1 MSNIKFYIYGVPD
14 GFNMLSGTHD
24 EILYYQ
30 LFYDTSKKGTEMR
43 INRKANGETIY
54 SYLKYNLVS
63 CKGREGSF
71 LGMSVAFHDFEYC
84 DNPEKLKEL
93 FEAVYN
99 NVILKADDNDKIVA
113 KVDGG
118 NAVGRFCMSK
128 FAERQT
134 MCEKVGRIV
143 IQNVVGELK
152 KYIKRWNESGE
163 SIKVGCLLELPFD
176 SDSSKI
182 IQALR
187 SYSWVSVST
196 GYIIDPS
203 GTPKPDNE
211 KLAVHYINGIA
222 GKVTAYKD
230 FIIQGLKGLVS
241 PIEIS
246 EKREEVN
253 SLLDTIE
260 KYAGKQ
266 PELLPLR
273 EQYIAIY
280 KEIVNLPGTGTGA
293 GAGTNPTPKAKPK
306 PSPQKPPLRI
316 GHIAM
321 ACCAVVVIACLGRLW
336 TNDTEPVQPKIT
348 EEITPIDSTSNVDK
362 HQQFDFSIYYQHID
376 KHEYASAAKMILAC
390 HDDSIQNA
398 LKETLQKRLNSW
410 FTDELKRCD
419 KKLSDLQQ
427 LRDKLNSYSMFDSQ
441 KESHQQQVR
450 AAIAEASGEQKA
462 TAKSSNDKTNA
473 VPTQHVFYKA
483 DDYYNKLESIPLEA
497 NNTITCK
504 TGDYIVVNCDSTR
517 YSSSDHTNKDFRIN
531 QGPDGKSLHINSTKI
546 GLFKLTFDGVTYT
559 FRVKA

>member
-280 KEIVNLPGTGTGA
+280 KEIVNLPGTGA
-293 GAGTNPTPKAKPK
+293 GAGTDPTPKAKPK

-321 ACCAVVVIACLGRLW
+321 ACCAVVVMVCLFLLRPQGETPTYTDSSDSVPSETRHEFDLTTFHALLDTADYNTAFAMVSKEKTDTAGYKDQILRSYDNWFAENYDKAKYNIDNLNSLQQKVVNYNDFGQDKDGNKRRISERINELTPKDNGRKGSTGNQSNTDHIPTVPEVKIYYANIDYQYNEENLIKGNIIMVKNGDHLVI
-336 TNDTEPVQPKIT
+336 TGAEKLPKHTKYLEFVQREGRITVKVKGVGSDSVTLNDTK
-348 EEITPIDSTSNVDK
+348 
-362 HQQFDFSIYYQHID
+362 
-376 KHEYASAAKMILAC
+376 
-390 HDDSIQNA
+390 
-398 LKETLQKRLNSW
+398 
-410 FTDELKRCD
+410 
-419 KKLSDLQQ
+419 
-427 LRDKLNSYSMFDSQ
+427 
-441 KESHQQQVR
+441 
-450 AAIAEASGEQKA
+450 
-462 TAKSSNDKTNA
+462 
-473 VPTQHVFYKA
+473 
-483 DDYYNKLESIPLEA
+483 
-497 NNTITCK
+497 
-504 TGDYIVVNCDSTR
+504 
-517 YSSSDHTNKDFRIN
+517 
-531 QGPDGKSLHINSTKI
+531 
-546 GLFKLTFDGVTYT
+546 YT
-559 FRVKA
+559 FNITRRSS